1 MLSKMNKSENK
12 NLKKIGKILST
23 FHKNNKNISDVEI
36 ITDRFQDSNS
46 LSDVNNIQKINVK
59 VYDEKNIEKVKSEVE
74 EIKRYLSP
82 ETIFKVT
89 LKTK

>member
-23 FHKNNKNISDVEI
+23 FHKNNKNISDIEI